1 MLLRVD
7 PAHITSLL
15 SHLVA
20 QGFPASPVDDDGLF
34 VLFPATPALFPAA
47 AELED
52 WAVRV
57 GAEGAV
63 QIEP

>member
-7 PAHITSLL
+7 PAHLASLV

-57 GAEGAV
+57 GADDAV
-63 QIEP
+63 RIES